1 MRPVPLL
8 TTLFLTTITTT
19 QAAAETTIHNK
30 CPFSVYY
37 ASVDSSAPDH
47 TTELRPKD
55 YILQDQW
62 FDGKTGTALKIT
74 TTKNGMWAG
83 EPVLNFAYTVKDDEV
98 YYDLST
104 VNGYAFWGRKIVLEG
119 EGSEIIVW
127 DGQPGGVHVAHASG
141 EVDLVLTLCA

>member
-1 MRPVPLL
+1 MRPIPLL

-19 QAAAETTIHNK
+19 HAAAETTIHNK
-30 CPFSVYY
+30 CPFPVYY
-37 ASVDSSAPDH
+37 ASVDSTAPDH

-104 VNGYAFWGRKIVLEG
+104 GWTAGGSACCACEWGGGFGAYALCLEMICHG
-119 EGSEIIVW
+119 LSCYEVSM
-127 DGQPGGVHVAHASG
+127 QAVHRS
-141 EVDLVLTLCA
+141 